1 MLLPCCLLRAWV
13 VFLGRIQVPA
23 DVLHVHSGVLA
34 PHSSMG
40 CDCSARASLYASA
53 SAKLRAMLARKFCVC
68 RHGIAVSLAL
78 FLTCNQHSGNER
90 ACMVGCLLSAG
101 SIAPVQ
107 LTVLQWCLQAKVPV
121 LLSGHSTPRRL
132 AHLRADRN
140 LAQHCAHRA
149 DAPAEFTLYKL
160 QHGTALMAVL
170 HTHECSCLLSQTPPM
185 PRRL

>member
-1 MLLPCCLLRAWV
+1 M

-90 ACMVGCLLSAG
+90 ACMIGGVSA
-101 SIAPVQ
+101 I
-107 LTVLQWCLQAKVPV
+107 
-121 LLSGHSTPRRL
+121 RRIN
-132 AHLRADRN
+132 RARP
-140 LAQHCAHRA
+140 A
-149 DAPAEFTLYKL
+149 DGVTMVSP
-160 QHGTALMAVL
+160 G
-170 HTHECSCLLSQTPPM
+170 
-185 PRRL
+185 